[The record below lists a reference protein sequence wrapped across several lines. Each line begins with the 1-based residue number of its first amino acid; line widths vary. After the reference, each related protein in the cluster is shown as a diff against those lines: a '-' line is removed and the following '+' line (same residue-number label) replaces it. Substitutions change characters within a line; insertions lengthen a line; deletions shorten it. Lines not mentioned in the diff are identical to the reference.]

1 LETRFATLSVRQLRA
16 GKYFESLFCGTEEQT
31 TVYQNVEKKRE
42 FETRTL
48 FWKLKKFDQI

>member
-1 LETRFATLSVRQLRA
+1 MRFATLSVRQLRA